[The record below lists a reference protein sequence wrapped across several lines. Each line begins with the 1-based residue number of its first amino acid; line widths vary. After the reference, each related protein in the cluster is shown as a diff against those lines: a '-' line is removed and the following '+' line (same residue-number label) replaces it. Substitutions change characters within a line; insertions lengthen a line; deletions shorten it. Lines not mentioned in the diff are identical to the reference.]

1 MLFPVDL
8 FSAVRGLST
17 YKEKL
22 SSSDNLHLRCNN
34 EFSSANRCFSV
45 EVVKDEDLLVGH
57 LAKEVSRIVY
67 KWLDRGDKV
76 EVKIYDSVGGFQ
88 NDVQRSFRAQ
98 GLEKGCLLTF
108 KAEDNEHK
116 NLLRRHFLS
125 MNHKWNMSGRLI
137 GHFSGL
143 PH

>member
-8 FSAVRGLST
+8 FSAIRGLST

-22 SSSDNLHLRCNN
+22 SSSDNLHLRCNK
-34 EFSSANRCFSV
+34 EFSSANKCYSV

-67 KWLDRGDKV
+67 KWLCRGDKV

-88 NDVQRSFRAQ
+88 NEVQRSFRAQ
-98 GLEKGCLLTF
+98 GLEIGCLLTF

-125 MNHKWNMSGRLI
+125 MNHKWDMGGRLI

-143 PH
+143 PQ